1 MPVWNSTAPLLML
14 DFERRV
20 ETRVRAR
27 IFMASPWGKDDGA
40 EEGEW
45 CLVSCHGDRHRL
57 PKTMIFLGKEECD
70 IDIQAEG
77 VDKRHAVVTF
87 DHYLRR
93 FKIKDLSTES
103 GTFVNN
109 SGIPEQEY
117 VVLEQHDTLRLGND
131 HSLVYRMERYEEEPP
146 GRKETDNLYPHET
159 SSSVADLSHHTNTN
173 GHHDD
178 DLPNWASSQQHNED
192 LQSPMA
198 ECRGCI
204 AEQRIEHTCAEGC
217 HESETAHRDL
227 DRSYSET
234 SIASF
239 SLGCNTWPKK
249 RYKGSIKKT
258 AQEIFAAMDE
268 ECSNVDGLIDTVPS
282 RVLRGTG
289 APMNILPN
297 ELSTVKKG
305 TPLYGQPKWWGEEE
319 ESDLNT
325 QRQRA
330 SSMEGAPAATSPRT
344 NVSQPPVPK
353 PGEAGTDTSSDVP
366 NANNVPTSNNTSTTN
381 PTTSTTPEGIANMAF
396 TIDFGDEPKSAN
408 VEGRSL
414 GDFMPPK
421 LRKSFRERQESKSS
435 SKASKSSSEKVTP
448 EKSKST
454 VHAVDRH
461 KVTTTSKTTP
471 EKPASTVQVR
481 AVSEGREVSPICQ
494 HKIDEVWA
502 TESATAKR
510 LRMMSKS
517 SSSKSTEDDSVESSY
532 TKGTKSSTLKRHGM
546 MPVSAQSKPKSVIRA
561 RKATSQEVLAPST
574 QYNKNSAYLID
585 KMFRKNS
592 TGSVD
597 SLKPKGSDGII
608 TEHDLYHESIK
619 YDTDQAKLSQS
630 LDFMNKRSVGEKNIE
645 DKREIQKVR
654 SKEVIPSSLLNKSN
668 KSSLEELQV
677 PKEEDKI
684 SEAGTYTIED
694 EKDRLEEDE
703 ARKNIDK
710 IFGVDQVSLV
720 QSTGDNLSDDLKEQL
735 RKSDKQGELTLNLQ
749 NINLEL
755 AEIEML
761 ERRRARPCMVDSL
774 EAELGSTATEV
785 CDDSTPDDDEKPSV
799 PQDAPEWVSQW
810 AALTNQKVQNGTG
823 DMELS
828 SPGSSIS
835 DEGKPGR
842 RVNGLSRKRPG
853 TGRRLP
859 TIPPGT
865 SSPAMSD
872 RSSTKGS
879 PRLSKCDLTV
889 NGTAAIQTTP
899 RQRAVKISS
908 HVTAKYEDTDS
919 ESISLTKYGSEVE
932 SPGDISSR
940 GKDSSN
946 ASIVSIDTDVLLR
959 DTETV
964 MQAMEKR
971 HKQPTH
977 ESTKGVDGCDSN
989 YLQENGYS
997 DGISYSQTV
1006 VSQGDTSIIDNDSAL
1021 LDESADFESDTSS
1034 VVALVNGDEDFV
1046 KPTYY
1051 KSPRDVLGKGKFK
1064 LAESLPSKPSVNM
1077 SGASSKAKSSDSDR
1091 QRKRSTDESKTVVSD
1106 VFSDVN
1112 FDTTARTNDTID
1124 TDASQFSRQGSKGK
1138 GGQMSMTRPNRAF
1151 ALRRAR
1157 ADGEEPPDSAR
1168 STASTASVSTAS
1180 TGFKTPRGGGSLSN
1194 LTRSGSSTPQ
1204 KPRRPMSGVYDR
1216 SAPDSSRTQDSS
1228 RSQASLG
1235 TKIVQKSRENLNTGF
1250 GRADGGRHSL
1260 RVVKSLSIPA
1270 RHSESPGSSASTRQR
1285 KPEGTSSTNLQ
1296 HSKSL
1301 RVTGVSAKERSNSV
1315 SRSNRTNSPKSAER
1329 NAWKRRKDYD
1339 PRRAVAEAK
1348 QKTRTDPKRRSEGV
1362 ESFNR
1367 ARGVTRSASFTNTK
1381 DLKLSSYKCD
1391 SASSTDEHSRRSS
1404 GASDVFEDNL
1414 RRGFVPYSGRSL
1426 VSNSSVDD
1434 EEMER
1439 SARSSSAQSS
1449 TVTES
1454 KSKRVSRISARSQ
1467 AVSAFTPPPRQ
1478 PIPLSVYKPTPRA
1491 RSSTRSSRAK
1501 FTLKTPS
1508 PTPVTSV
1515 AYSRERRSVDSLKL
1529 HHYTLPSA
1537 RSEHSDTSQ
1546 KVPESYDSL
1555 IVSSVYQLSLKLK
1568 TQTDRTMEKLRDSD
1582 VIENGLESPLDEL
1595 EGQCAISEIPAY
1607 KSANQELAS
1616 VLKNLRKIEQHIKIM
1631 TGVLFPDD
1639 ASSPDTSREKQEYM
1653 MEIERIKNE
1662 LAGFQPI
1669 ETPRDDVWT
1678 HAETASIESDC
1689 EELGTNTEYY

>member
-1 MPVWNSTAPLLML
+1 M
-14 DFERRV
+14 EK
-20 ETRVRAR
+20 
-27 IFMASPWGKDDGA
+27 MA
-40 EEGEW
+40 
-45 CLVSCHGDRHRL
+45 LVNG
-57 PKTMIFLGKEECD
+57 IKEE
-70 IDIQAEG
+70 I
-77 VDKRHAVVTF
+77 
-87 DHYLRR
+87 
-93 FKIKDLSTES
+93 
-103 GTFVNN
+103 NN
-109 SGIPEQEY
+109 
-117 VVLEQHDTLRLGND
+117 
-131 HSLVYRMERYEEEPP
+131 
-146 GRKETDNLYPHET
+146 
-159 SSSVADLSHHTNTN
+159 
-173 GHHDD
+173 
-178 DLPNWASSQQHNED
+178 
-192 LQSPMA
+192 
-198 ECRGCI
+198 
-204 AEQRIEHTCAEGC
+204 
-217 HESETAHRDL
+217 
-227 DRSYSET
+227 
-234 SIASF
+234 
-239 SLGCNTWPKK
+239 
-249 RYKGSIKKT
+249 
-258 AQEIFAAMDE
+258 
-268 ECSNVDGLIDTVPS
+268 
-282 RVLRGTG
+282 
-289 APMNILPN
+289 
-297 ELSTVKKG
+297 
-305 TPLYGQPKWWGEEE
+305 
-319 ESDLNT
+319 
-325 QRQRA
+325 
-330 SSMEGAPAATSPRT
+330 
-344 NVSQPPVPK
+344 
-353 PGEAGTDTSSDVP
+353 
-366 NANNVPTSNNTSTTN
+366 
-381 PTTSTTPEGIANMAF
+381 
-396 TIDFGDEPKSAN
+396 
-408 VEGRSL
+408 
-414 GDFMPPK
+414 
-421 LRKSFRERQESKSS
+421 
-435 SKASKSSSEKVTP
+435 
-448 EKSKST
+448 
-454 VHAVDRH
+454 
-461 KVTTTSKTTP
+461 
-471 EKPASTVQVR
+471 
-481 AVSEGREVSPICQ
+481 
-494 HKIDEVWA
+494 
-502 TESATAKR
+502 
-510 LRMMSKS
+510 
-517 SSSKSTEDDSVESSY
+517 
-532 TKGTKSSTLKRHGM
+532 
-546 MPVSAQSKPKSVIRA
+546 
-561 RKATSQEVLAPST
+561 
-574 QYNKNSAYLID
+574 
-585 KMFRKNS
+585 
-592 TGSVD
+592 
-597 SLKPKGSDGII
+597 
-608 TEHDLYHESIK
+608 
-619 YDTDQAKLSQS
+619 
-630 LDFMNKRSVGEKNIE
+630 
-645 DKREIQKVR
+645 
-654 SKEVIPSSLLNKSN
+654 
-668 KSSLEELQV
+668 
-677 PKEEDKI
+677 
-684 SEAGTYTIED
+684 
-694 EKDRLEEDE
+694 
-703 ARKNIDK
+703 NIDK
-710 IFGVDQVSLV
+710 RGNIFL
-720 QSTGDNLSDDLKEQL
+720 
-735 RKSDKQGELTLNLQ
+735 
-749 NINLEL
+749 
-755 AEIEML
+755 M
-761 ERRRARPCMVDSL
+761 
-774 EAELGSTATEV
+774 
-785 CDDSTPDDDEKPSV
+785 EKPSV

-835 DEGKPGR
+835 D
-842 RVNGLSRKRPG
+842 
-853 TGRRLP
+853 
-859 TIPPGT
+859 
-865 SSPAMSD
+865 
-872 RSSTKGS
+872 
-879 PRLSKCDLTV
+879 
-889 NGTAAIQTTP
+889 
-899 RQRAVKISS
+899 
-908 HVTAKYEDTDS
+908 
-919 ESISLTKYGSEVE
+919 
-932 SPGDISSR
+932 
-940 GKDSSN
+940 
-946 ASIVSIDTDVLLR
+946 
-959 DTETV
+959 
-964 MQAMEKR
+964 
-971 HKQPTH
+971 
-977 ESTKGVDGCDSN
+977 
-989 YLQENGYS
+989 
-997 DGISYSQTV
+997 
-1006 VSQGDTSIIDNDSAL
+1006 
-1021 LDESADFESDTSS
+1021 
-1034 VVALVNGDEDFV
+1034 ALVNGDEDFV

-1449 TVTES
+1449 T
-1454 KSKRVSRISARSQ
+1454 
-1467 AVSAFTPPPRQ
+1467 
-1478 PIPLSVYKPTPRA
+1478 
-1491 RSSTRSSRAK
+1491 
-1501 FTLKTPS
+1501 
-1508 PTPVTSV
+1508 
-1515 AYSRERRSVDSLKL
+1515 
-1529 HHYTLPSA
+1529 
-1537 RSEHSDTSQ
+1537 
-1546 KVPESYDSL
+1546 SYDSL